1 MIEKL
6 IITSRT
12 TEVDAVSKRITESF
26 KNSGLGSDAHL
37 NGIFSELEPYSQKLT
52 ASIRQ
57 SKAESNL
64 DEEDEKR
71 DGEVRGLNYML
82 LGYLHNP
89 DPAIRSAAEAV
100 AKVFDKYGVSV
111 TGESYASESSL
122 VTSMLDDLSKP
133 NLQEAIAAMPG
144 CTEQIA
150 ALQTAQDEFEAAR
163 VAYDEQKAKEETR
176 ENATELKKAVAGII
190 NDKLVIY
197 LRAMM
202 QVDEATYGDF
212 GRTVDEIISE
222 NNEVV
227 KRRRKKPVV
236 TN

>member
-12 TEVDAVSKRITESF
+12 TEVDAVSKRIIESF
-26 KNSGLGSDAHL
+26 KNSGLGSDANL
-37 NGIFSELEPYSQKLT
+37 SGIFSELEPYSQKLS
-52 ASIRQ
+52 AAIRQ

-71 DGEVRGLNYML
+71 DDEVRGLNYML

-122 VTSMLDDLSKP
+122 VTSMLDDLSKS
-133 NLQEAIAAMPG
+133 NLQEVIAAMPG

-190 NDKLVIY
+190 NDKLVVY